1 MLPDAEA
8 TKPSVTDVPLALPT
22 LDRFRSSAE
31 ITFG

>member
-8 TKPSVTDVPLALPT
+8 TEPSVTNVPLAIPL

-31 ITFG
+31 IGFG